1 MFKLVKPAI
10 EYKESFI
17 EALKESHAEG
27 RSSSL
32 IISELEKDFSK
43 LVHKYQD
50 REKGIGLKEGYV
62 PDTRLWLVEGS
73 EYIGWVAIRHS
84 LSESLM
90 KEGGHIGYEIRPTKR
105 KMGYGSK
112 ILELALPVA
121 LNLGI
126 KEALITCN
134 DDNIASAKII
144 EKNGGILENKV
155 ELGDK
160 LVRRYWIKI

>member
-32 IISELEKDFSK
+32 IISELEEDFAKFVSK
-43 LVHKYQD
+43 YKD
-50 REKGIGLKEGYV
+50 REKGIGLKDGYV
-62 PDTRLWLVEGS
+62 PDTRFWLVEGS
-73 EYIGWVAIRHS
+73 EYIGWVSVRHK

-105 KMGYGSK
+105 KLGYGTK
-112 ILELALPVA
+112 ILELALPLA

-126 KEALITCN
+126 KEALVTCD

-144 EKNGGILENKV
+144 EKNGGILENK
-155 ELGDK
+155 EKINDK
-160 LVRRYWIKI
+160 IVRRYWIKI